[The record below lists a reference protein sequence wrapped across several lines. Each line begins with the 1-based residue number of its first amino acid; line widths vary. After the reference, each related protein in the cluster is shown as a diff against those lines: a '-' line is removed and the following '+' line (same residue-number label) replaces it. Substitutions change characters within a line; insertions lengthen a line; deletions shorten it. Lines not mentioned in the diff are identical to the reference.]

1 MGSYVARRL
10 LNYVVLLFIA
20 VSLSYLMAASQL
32 NPRSLYELVNPPL
45 DPVSI
50 EQNLR
55 SRNLS
60 DQVPLLERYWNWLT
74 SVVLRWDWGE
84 APRGGDV
91 NGEVSRRIWVSLRLI
106 TIGSLIGTAVGVGLG
121 AWTATRQYKFSDRAS
136 TVASLFILSVPAFVI
151 ASTLQVIATRING
164 ATGLRVFEFVGETGQ
179 AGDYWGAPVFDR
191 LQHLV
196 LPTIA
201 LILINAAFF
210 SRIQRNLM
218 LDALGSDF
226 VRTARAK
233 GLRRSRAVMK
243 HALRTALIPTGT
255 YFAFSIATLFTGA
268 TFMEIMFS
276 FHGMGAYAVTTITGQ
291 DVNGTVA
298 VVAFSGACVLVGAV
312 LSDIAVAV
320 LDPRVRLS

>member
-1 MGSYVARRL
+1 VGAYIARRL
-10 LNYVVLLFIA
+10 LNYVILLFIA
-20 VSLSYLMAASQL
+20 ITLTYFLAATQL

-60 DQVPLLERYWNWLT
+60 DEVPLLERYWTWLQG
-74 SVVLRWDWGE
+74 VVLHWDWGQ

-91 NGEVSRRIWVSLRLI
+91 GEEVSRRIWVSLRLI
-106 TIGSLIGTAVGVGLG
+106 TLGALLGTVIGVLLG
-121 AWTATRQYKFSDRAS
+121 AWTATRQYKPSDRAS
-136 TVASLFILSVPAFVI
+136 TAASLFILSVPSFVI
-151 ASTLQVIATRING
+151 ASALQVLATKTNN
-164 ATGLRVFEFVGETGQ
+164 ATGLRLFEFVGETG
-179 AGDYWGAPVFDR
+179 GVGTYTGAALVDR

-201 LILINAAFF
+201 LTLINAAFF

-233 GLRRSRAVMK
+233 GLRRSKAVMK

-276 FHGMGAYAVTTITGQ
+276 FHGMGEYGVTTITGQ

-312 LSDIAVAV
+312 LSDIAVAI

>member
-1 MGSYVARRL
+1 MGAYVARRL
-10 LNYVVLLFIA
+10 LNYVILLFLA
-20 VSLSYLMAASQL
+20 VTLTYFLAATQL

-60 DQVPLLERYWNWLT
+60 DQVPLLERYWTWLQG
-74 SVVLRWDWGE
+74 VLLHWDWGQ

-91 NGEVSRRIWVSLRLI
+91 GGEVSRRIWVSLRLI
-106 TIGSLIGTAVGVGLG
+106 TLGALLGTVLGVLLG
-121 AWTATRQYKFSDRAS
+121 AWTATRQYKPSDRAS
-136 TVASLFILSVPAFVI
+136 TAASLFVLSVPSFVI
-151 ASTLQVIATRING
+151 ASALQVAATRANN
-164 ATGLRVFEFVGETGQ
+164 ASGLRIFEFVGETGGV
-179 AGDYWGAPVFDR
+179 GDYTGAALVDR

-201 LILINAAFF
+201 LTLINAAFF

-218 LDALGSDF
+218 LDSLGSDF

-276 FHGMGAYAVTTITGQ
+276 FHGMGEYGVTTITGQ

-312 LSDIAVAV
+312 LSDIAVAI

>member
-1 MGSYVARRL
+1 MGAYVARRL
-10 LNYVVLLFIA
+10 LNYVVLLFLA
-20 VSLSYLMAASQL
+20 VTLTYFLAATQL
-32 NPRSLYELVNPPL
+32 HPRQLYELVNPPL

-60 DQVPLLERYWNWLT
+60 DQVPLLQRYWTWLQG
-74 SVVLRWDWGE
+74 VVLHWDWGE

-91 NGEVSRRIWVSLRLI
+91 GGEVSRRIWVSLRLI
-106 TIGSLIGTAVGVGLG
+106 TLGALLGTAIGVLLG
-121 AWTATRQYKFSDRAS
+121 AWTATRQYKVSDRS
-136 TVASLFILSVPAFVI
+136 TTAASLLILSVPSFVI
-151 ASTLQVIATRING
+151 ASALQVLATKFNA
-164 ATGLRVFEFVGETGQ
+164 ATGLRLFEFVGE
-179 AGDYWGAPVFDR
+179 AGSRGSYAGAAFFDR

-201 LILINAAFF
+201 LTLINAAFF

-276 FHGMGAYAVTTITGQ
+276 FHGMGEYGVTTILSQ
-291 DVNGTVA
+291 DVHGTVA
-298 VVAFSGACVLVGAV
+298 VVAFSGACVLVGAI
-312 LSDIAVAV
+312 LSDIAVAI

>member
-1 MGSYVARRL
+1 MGAYVARRL
-10 LNYVVLLFIA
+10 LNYVVLLFLA
-20 VSLSYLMAASQL
+20 VTLTYFLAATQL

-60 DQVPLLERYWNWLT
+60 DQVPLLERYWTWLQG
-74 SVVLRWDWGE
+74 VLLHWDWGQ

-91 NGEVSRRIWVSLRLI
+91 GGEVSRRIWVSLRLI
-106 TIGSLIGTAVGVGLG
+106 TLGALLGTVIGVLLG
-121 AWTATRQYKFSDRAS
+121 AWTATRQYKPSDRAS
-136 TVASLFILSVPAFVI
+136 TAASLFILSVPSFVI
-151 ASTLQVIATRING
+151 ASALQVTATKVNN
-164 ATGLRVFEFVGETGQ
+164 ATGLRIFEFVGETG
-179 AGDYWGAPVFDR
+179 GVGSYTGAALVDR

-201 LILINAAFF
+201 LTLINAAFF

-233 GLRRSRAVMK
+233 GLRRSKAVMK

-276 FHGMGAYAVTTITGQ
+276 FHGMGEYGVTTITGQ

-312 LSDIAVAV
+312 LSDIAVAI

>member
-1 MGSYVARRL
+1 MGAYIARRL
-10 LNYVVLLFIA
+10 LNYVILLFIA
-20 VSLSYLMAASQL
+20 ITLTYFLAATQL

-60 DQVPLLERYWNWLT
+60 DQVPLLERYWTWLQG
-74 SVVLRWDWGE
+74 VVLHWDWGQ

-91 NGEVSRRIWVSLRLI
+91 GEEVSRRIWVSLRLI
-106 TIGSLIGTAVGVGLG
+106 TLGALLGTVIGVLLG
-121 AWTATRQYKFSDRAS
+121 AWTATRQYKPSDRAS
-136 TVASLFILSVPAFVI
+136 TAASLFILSVPSFVI
-151 ASTLQVIATRING
+151 ASALQVIATKTNN
-164 ATGLRVFEFVGETGQ
+164 ATGLRIFEFVGETG
-179 AGDYWGAPVFDR
+179 GVGTYTGAALVDR

-201 LILINAAFF
+201 LTLINAAFF

-233 GLRRSRAVMK
+233 GLRRSKAVMK

-276 FHGMGAYAVTTITGQ
+276 FHGMGEYGVTTITGQ

-312 LSDIAVAV
+312 LSDIAVAI

>member
-1 MGSYVARRL
+1 MGAYIARRL
-10 LNYVVLLFIA
+10 LNYVILLFIA
-20 VSLSYLMAASQL
+20 ITLTYFLAATQL

-60 DQVPLLERYWNWLT
+60 DQVPLLERYWTWLQG
-74 SVVLRWDWGE
+74 VVLHWDWGQ

-91 NGEVSRRIWVSLRLI
+91 GEEVSRRIWVSLRLI
-106 TIGSLIGTAVGVGLG
+106 TLGALLGTVIGVLLG
-121 AWTATRQYKFSDRAS
+121 AWTATRQYKPSDRAS
-136 TVASLFILSVPAFVI
+136 TAASLFILSVPSFVI
-151 ASTLQVIATRING
+151 ASALQVLATKTNN
-164 ATGLRVFEFVGETGQ
+164 ATGLRLFEFVGETG
-179 AGDYWGAPVFDR
+179 GVGTYTGAALVDR

-201 LILINAAFF
+201 LTLINAAFF

-233 GLRRSRAVMK
+233 GLRRSKAVMK

-276 FHGMGAYAVTTITGQ
+276 FHGMGEYGVTTITGQ

-312 LSDIAVAV
+312 LSDIAVAI

>member
-1 MGSYVARRL
+1 MGAYIARRL
-10 LNYVVLLFIA
+10 LNYVILLFIA
-20 VSLSYLMAASQL
+20 ITLTYFLAATQL

-60 DQVPLLERYWNWLT
+60 DQVPLLERYWTWLQG
-74 SVVLRWDWGE
+74 VVLHWDWGQ

-91 NGEVSRRIWVSLRLI
+91 GEEVSRRIWVSLRLI
-106 TIGSLIGTAVGVGLG
+106 TLGALLGTVIGVLLG
-121 AWTATRQYKFSDRAS
+121 AWTATRQYKPSDRAS
-136 TVASLFILSVPAFVI
+136 TAASLFILSVPSFVI
-151 ASTLQVIATRING
+151 ASALQVIATKTNN
-164 ATGLRVFEFVGETGQ
+164 ATGLRLFEFVGETG
-179 AGDYWGAPVFDR
+179 GVGTYTGAALVDR

-201 LILINAAFF
+201 LTLINAAFF

-233 GLRRSRAVMK
+233 GLRRSKAVMK

-276 FHGMGAYAVTTITGQ
+276 FHGMGEYGVTTITGQ

-312 LSDIAVAV
+312 LSDIAVAI